1 MTEQS
6 TPVTSRE
13 IESYIHS
20 ERAKARLK
28 KNHIVFPSPMII
40 PEEFQDEE
48 GDFKMPQD
56 ITALVPQQLGSLMSI
71 LNGLLAWYGSVL
83 AMARIDRLTAERV
96 KNFLEAKTLSG
107 LSHKEFKAIEDRLAQ
122 RDINEMV
129 IKAQDWFDGQDSLVI
144 MMEQL
149 YKDYERSFQLVSR
162 EITRRSNFQQF
173 ESREDNIDNA
183 RPPQNYKK
191 AW

>member
-1 MTEQS
+1 MTEQN
-6 TPVTSRE
+6 TPITSRD
-13 IESYIHS
+13 IEVYIHS
-20 ERAKARLK
+20 ERAKAKLK
-28 KNHIVFPSPMII
+28 KNYIVFPSPMRI
-40 PEEFQDEE
+40 PEVFQDPD
-48 GDFKMPQD
+48 GDFIMPQD
-56 ITALVPQQLGSLMSI
+56 ITALVPQELGSLMSI

-83 AMARIDRLTAERV
+83 AMARIDRMTAERV
-96 KNFLEAKTLSG
+96 KNFIEAKTLSG
-107 LSHKEFKAIEDRLAQ
+107 FSHKEFKAIEDRLAQ

-129 IKAQDWFDGQDSLVI
+129 IKAQDWFDAQESLVI

-173 ESREDNIDNA
+173 ESREDNIDIK
-183 RPPQNYKK
+183 PPSQYKK